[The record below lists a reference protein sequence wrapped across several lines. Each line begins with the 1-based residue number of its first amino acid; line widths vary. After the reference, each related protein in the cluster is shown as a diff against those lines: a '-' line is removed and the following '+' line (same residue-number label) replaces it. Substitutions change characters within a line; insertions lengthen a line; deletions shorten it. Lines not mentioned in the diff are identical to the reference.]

1 MVKYQFFFRQQ
12 DCVGASSAA
21 EDFPS
26 SRLDSSRHFVEVS
39 SPFVLLLRPSRVQVF
54 NPIMN
59 WEELLKLL
67 H

>member
-1 MVKYQFFFRQQ
+1 M
-12 DCVGASSAA
+12 GASSAA

-39 SPFVLLLRPSRVQVF
+39 SPFVLLLRPSKVQVF